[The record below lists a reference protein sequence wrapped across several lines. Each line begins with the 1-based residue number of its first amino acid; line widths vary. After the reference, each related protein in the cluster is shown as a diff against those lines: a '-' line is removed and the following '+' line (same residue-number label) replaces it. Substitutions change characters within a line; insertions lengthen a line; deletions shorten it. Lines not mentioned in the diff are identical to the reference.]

1 MTHPQMEEAVAELEA
16 EQLGIEE
23 ILRSLSPEQW
33 SAPTP
38 AEPWDVRD
46 QVTHLADFDEVAIDT
61 ATGGPRQINDEAVRI
76 GFDEYTEWAR
86 RKGLEKSPAE
96 MLDWYADNGARL
108 RAMFRAKPDPKER
121 VPWGLGMSVR
131 TLVTAR
137 LMEHWAHGL
146 DIRAAL
152 GIAPNASPRLRSV
165 AFLVYSAMAYA
176 FQVAKVTPPPGRTLR
191 VELSYEGST
200 WEFGPADA
208 DDLITGEALE
218 YCMVGVQRLRHTE
231 AATLVAKGP
240 LAEMA
245 LEHARAYL

>member
-23 ILRSLSPEQW
+23 ILRSLTPEQW
-33 SAPTP
+33 RAPTP
-38 AEPWDVRD
+38 AQPWDIRD
-46 QVTHLADFDEVAIDT
+46 QVTHLADFDEVAFDT
-61 ATGGPRQINDEAVRI
+61 ATGGPRQINEEAVKI

-86 RKGLEKSPAE
+86 RKGLDKSPDAMFE
-96 MLDWYADNGARL
+96 WYSGNGARL

-146 DIRAAL
+146 DIRAAVGL
-152 GIAPNASPRLRSV
+152 SPNASPRLKSI
-165 AFLVYSAMAYA
+165 AFLVYSAMPYA
-176 FQVAKVTPPPGRTLR
+176 FQVARVTPPQRTLR
-191 VELSYEGST
+191 VELAYEGET
-200 WEFGPADA
+200 WTFGPEDA
-208 DDLITGEALE
+208 DDLITGDALE
-218 YCMVGVQRLRHTE
+218 YCLVGVQRLKHTE
-231 AATLVAKGP
+231 AATLKPTGP